1 MKYVAFLR
9 GINVGGN
16 SRVEMKT
23 LKSVMEGLGFTQVTT
38 YINSGNV
45 LFSSTEAST
54 AKITDRISR
63 AITEEF
69 GFGVPVLVKTD
80 EELTAIA
87 GKIPRGWRNDTSNKC
102 DVLLLW
108 EGIDS
113 PKTLHALPLREGV
126 DSALYTPG
134 AIIWHIDRT
143 QISTSGMRKIIGT
156 ELYKNITIRNCNTMR
171 TLSTK
176 IQSI

>member
-9 GINVGGN
+9 GVNVGGN

-23 LKSVMEGLGFTQVTT
+23 LKSVMERLGFTQVTT

-45 LFSSTEAST
+45 LFSSTEKST

-69 GFGVPVLVKTD
+69 GFDVPVLVKTD
-80 EELTAIA
+80 EELLAIA
-87 GKIPRGWRNDTSNKC
+87 GRIPLEWCNDTANRC

-108 EGIDS
+108 ESVDS
-113 PKTLHALPLREGV
+113 PKTLKSLPLREGV

-134 AIIWHIDRT
+134 AIIWHLDRT
-143 QISTSGMRKIIGT
+143 QISKSGMHKIIGT

-171 TLSTK
+171 TLAEK
-176 IQSI
+176 LCN